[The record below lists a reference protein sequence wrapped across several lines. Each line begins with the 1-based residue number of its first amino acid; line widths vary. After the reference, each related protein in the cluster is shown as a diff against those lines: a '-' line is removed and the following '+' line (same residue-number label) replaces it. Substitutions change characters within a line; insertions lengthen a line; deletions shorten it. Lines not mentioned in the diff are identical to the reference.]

1 MNMLPLS
8 PPVKSFKR
16 YQIAIPVVLGVVVV
30 VWFFL
35 NEFDS
40 SVFSTFNF
48 TLTSVAFISLAVS
61 LILLRDMTMMWRFRL
76 LADKKLSWIQ
86 SFRINVLSEFTSAL
100 TPTAIGGS
108 SLVVIFLAK
117 EGIETGRSATIMLI
131 NLLLDELYFIV
142 ICPVLFL
149 LIPFQEIFPPSA
161 GISSLIYVFTGLYL
175 LHLFWAALLFVG
187 IFIHPNLV
195 RKALLFLFKLPVLKR
210 WRHNVEIM
218 TYNLLQ
224 VSHDIGHRSFLFWA
238 KVSLLTFFTWSARF
252 LVANAV
258 FLAFVPVNNHLTV
271 FTRQVVLWIFSAL
284 MPTPGGSGMS
294 ELAFK
299 GYYSDI
305 FTSGSIVLLVTVIW
319 RVITYYFY
327 LLLGA
332 LIIPNWLNK
341 TFTKRKNDKFDQ

>member
-1 MNMLPLS
+1 MNTTAPS
-8 PPVKSFKR
+8 PTVKSVKR
-16 YQIAIPVVLGVVVV
+16 YRILIPVILGIAVV

-35 NEFDS
+35 SEFDP

-48 TLTSVAFISLAVS
+48 TLTSLAFIGLALL
-61 LILLRDMTMMWRFRL
+61 LILLRDATMMWRFRL
-76 LADKKLSWIQ
+76 LADKKLSWQ
-86 SFRINVLSEFTSAL
+86 QAFRVNVLSEFTSAI
-100 TPTAIGGS
+100 TPTAVGGS

-149 LIPFQEIFPPSA
+149 LIPFQEIFPPSV
-161 GISSLIYVFTGLYL
+161 GITSLGYVFIGLYL
-175 LHLFWAALLFVG
+175 LHFLWAALLFTG
-187 IFIHPNLV
+187 IFIHPGLV
-195 RKALLFLFKLPVLKR
+195 RKTLLFLFKLPVLKR
-210 WRHNVEIM
+210 WRQDVETM
-218 TYNLLQ
+218 TSNLLQ
-224 VSHDIGHRSFLFWA
+224 VSHDIGRYSFVFWT
-238 KVSLLTFFTWSARF
+238 KVGLLTLFTWSMRF

-258 FLAFVPVNNHLTV
+258 FLAFVPVDNHLTV
-271 FTRQVVLWIFSAL
+271 FTRQIVLWIFSAL

-319 RVITYYFY
+319 RMITYYLY
-327 LLLGA
+327 LLLGV
-332 LIIPNWLNK
+332 LIIPNWLSK
-341 TFTKRKNDKFDQ
+341 TFIKKLRVKN